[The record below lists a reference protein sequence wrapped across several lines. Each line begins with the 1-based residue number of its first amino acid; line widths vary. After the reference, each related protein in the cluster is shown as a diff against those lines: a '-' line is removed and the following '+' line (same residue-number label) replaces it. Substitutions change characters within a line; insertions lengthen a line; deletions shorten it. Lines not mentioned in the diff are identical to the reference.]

1 MEGAKMYRQAFR
13 KLMYFAIAS
22 GILLLSNNT
31 QAETIS
37 GYEDLVSL
45 LAKGG
50 SQQEQTDVQKELE
63 RAETEAQG
71 KIIEEII
78 SNSKLQGQGHRKVK
92 AGVPTKLF
100 KFSDKYAAIG
110 FEATSYLKN
119 YPEKIAFVLLFEMKG
134 LNKVT
139 YHDKY
144 VSWTGKSA
152 MSGYDSV
159 TKAQLC
165 DEFSDLTGIDDCRQS
180 QKQRIKLLDIEAA
193 LAKKADKKHTH
204 RLSDIKIDKIK
215 SSQIDSSITRD
226 SELDAAIKT
235 AMKKYSVTSDKK
247 STKPL
252 LDAAYVKR
260 LESRISQME
269 KTIRQ
274 LSTLLKGVSRQKN
287 DITFSGVNLH
297 LVNGTGRTEGE
308 VNGLGNLVVGYN
320 ESRTEGHVSKHTG
333 SHNVII
339 GSKHSYSSYGG
350 LAAGSTNTISGK
362 YSSVCGGQWNTA
374 SGDYST
380 VSGGHLNSAKG
391 KYSTVQGGLSAVATE
406 ENGCEGCK

>member
-1 MEGAKMYRQAFR
+1 
-13 KLMYFAIAS
+13 
-22 GILLLSNNT
+22 
-31 QAETIS
+31 
-37 GYEDLVSL
+37 
-45 LAKGG
+45 
-50 SQQEQTDVQKELE
+50 
-63 RAETEAQG
+63 
-71 KIIEEII
+71 
-78 SNSKLQGQGHRKVK
+78 
-92 AGVPTKLF
+92 
-100 KFSDKYAAIG
+100 
-110 FEATSYLKN
+110 
-119 YPEKIAFVLLFEMKG
+119 
-134 LNKVT
+134 
-139 YHDKY
+139 
-144 VSWTGKSA
+144 
-152 MSGYDSV
+152 
-159 TKAQLC
+159 
-165 DEFSDLTGIDDCRQS
+165 
-180 QKQRIKLLDIEAA
+180 
-193 LAKKADKKHTH
+193 
-204 RLSDIKIDKIK
+204 
-215 SSQIDSSITRD
+215 
-226 SELDAAIKT
+226 
-235 AMKKYSVTSDKK
+235 
-247 STKPL
+247 
-252 LDAAYVKR
+252 
-260 LESRISQME
+260 ME

-308 VNGLGNLVVGYN
+308 DNGLGNLVVGYN